1 MGAASVVLIVVAIVG
16 LVVVAMAVQS
26 LITTMRSLR
35 ATVDELRIETHT
47 AVAEMRAMVAEANG
61 EITRID
67 SLLDTAEVVGARV
80 EATSRLAWLVMR
92 NPLVKLASSSVAS
105 DRAVRRLARVDE
117 IEVIEPG
124 RMESGRGGRV
134 AIDGGARERTATSK
148 RARRVRSSRRA
159 S

>member
-26 LITTMRSLR
+26 LISTLRSLR
-35 ATVDELRIETHT
+35 VTVEELRVETQA

-61 EITRID
+61 EIARVD
-67 SLLDTAEVVGARV
+67 SLLDTAEVVGKRV

-92 NPLVKLASSSVAS
+92 TPLVKLASSSVAT
-105 DRAVRRLARVDE
+105 DRVARRLATVDDGQ
-117 IEVIEPG
+117 VIDAT
-124 RMESGRGGRV
+124 GRGPRSIGS
-134 AIDGGARERTATSK
+134 GGDDSG
-148 RARRVRSSRRA
+148 SRRTRRSRRSQRA

>member
-1 MGAASVVLIVVAIVG
+1 MSAVSVVLIVVAIVG

-26 LITTMRSLR
+26 LITTMKSLR
-35 ATVDELRIETHT
+35 STVDELRIETHT

-61 EITRID
+61 EIARVD

-92 NPLVKLASSSVAS
+92 NPLVKLASSSVAT
-105 DRAVRRLARVDE
+105 DRAVRRLAKVDDVG
-117 IEVIEPG
+117 IVDA
-124 RMESGRGGRV
+124 R
-134 AIDGGARERTATSK
+134 AIDAPRGPVASNRS
-148 RARRVRSSRRA
+148 RRGRSNRRA

>member
-1 MGAASVVLIVVAIVG
+1 MGTASVVLIVVAIVG

-26 LITTMRSLR
+26 LIITLRSLR
-35 ATVDELRIETHT
+35 STVDELRTETHS

-61 EITRID
+61 EIARVD

-92 NPLVKLASSSVAS
+92 TPLVKLASSSVAS
-105 DRAVRRLARVDE
+105 DRSVRRVADLDE
-117 IEVIEPG
+117 VEVIRP
-124 RMESGRGGRV
+124 R
-134 AIDGGARERTATSK
+134 AIDGGAADRVVGSRRGRRSRGART
-148 RARRVRSSRRA
+148 SSRRA